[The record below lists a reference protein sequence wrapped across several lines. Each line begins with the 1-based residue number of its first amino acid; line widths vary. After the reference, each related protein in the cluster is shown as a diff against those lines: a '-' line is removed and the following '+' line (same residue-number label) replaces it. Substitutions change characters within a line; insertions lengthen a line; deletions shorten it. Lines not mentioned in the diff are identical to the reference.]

1 MSDISFAFVYVSGTL
16 DREMAPSWKK
26 VVARRH
32 LVCGNCASWVHYET
46 SGCEKKWAD
55 TRAEG
60 FEFTCKGC
68 TEVAVLD
75 KEVSGLKQMME
86 DLKETVAGLQLDDK
100 GAETGSRVTTTGVS
114 QDREETAGNSS
125 TGDTDTGMEDEEQG
139 RTEERTEICA
149 GTTTGVSQDREET
162 AGSSRTEDPDTV
174 IEDEGEGGTEE
185 RTEIC
190 AGTPLMATNGY
201 TKNQDSPI
209 GKEIDLQQWD
219 TLIYKG
225 AHAENKHWSL
235 VQDRTGQVGY
245 APAGFLVVI
254 LDTTT
259 EEQESDATK
268 KGQENSTAENRIG
281 QEGERRKSYSA
292 AVKDGVK
299 RNTTI
304 YVGDSIIRKTDTRLS
319 KGEDV
324 VVCFPGARIEHVTE
338 RVEKIVGRGKGGT
351 ILVHVGTNNT
361 DKEGTTA
368 IVEKYRKLLK
378 KTKQARLGQI
388 ILSGILPVCGN
399 RIQGYR
405 NSKRMAVNG
414 MVERLCQEEDVGYVD
429 MWDSFVGNEELYF
442 RDGLHLSGKGA
453 AVLAEGL
460 SGAVASGLGK
470 VRYLN

>member
-1 MSDISFAFVYVSGTL
+1 MSDISFVYVSGTL
-16 DREMAPSWKK
+16 DREMATSWKK
-26 VVARRH
+26 VVGRRH

-68 TEVAVLD
+68 TEVAVLV

-125 TGDTDTGMEDEEQG
+125 TGD
-139 RTEERTEICA
+139 
-149 GTTTGVSQDREET
+149 
-162 AGSSRTEDPDTV
+162 PDTV
-174 IEDEGEGGTEE
+174 IEDEGESGTEE

-190 AGTPLMATNGY
+190 AGTPLMATNAY

-225 AHAENKHWSL
+225 EHAENKHWSL

-268 KGQENSTAENRIG
+268 KGQENSTEENRIG

-292 AVKDGVK
+292 AVIDGVK

-319 KGEDV
+319 NGEDV

-405 NSKRMAVNG
+405 NSMRMAVNG